1 MLPYLKALAF
11 APEVLLCIAIYAG
24 YTAYWAI
31 TLMAVSRTTE
41 GEAADAPSQRGRD
54 ALIILGVAY
63 LFGVMSVATG
73 VFVETG
79 MDTLAAISGSWF
91 TAAMVLGLWA
101 LAKVRRAALGGERRR
116 PLRIALALAAFPVA
130 ATPAAV
136 VGIFIWAAY
145 L

>member
-1 MLPYLKALAF
+1 MLHYLKELAL

-24 YTAYWAI
+24 YTAYWVI
-31 TLMAVSRTTE
+31 TLMAVSRME
-41 GEAADAPSQRGRD
+41 GETPDAPSQRGRD

-101 LAKVRRAALGGERRR
+101 LVKVRRGALGGERRR

-130 ATPAAV
+130 AAPAAV
-136 VGIFIWAAY
+136 VGLFVWAAY